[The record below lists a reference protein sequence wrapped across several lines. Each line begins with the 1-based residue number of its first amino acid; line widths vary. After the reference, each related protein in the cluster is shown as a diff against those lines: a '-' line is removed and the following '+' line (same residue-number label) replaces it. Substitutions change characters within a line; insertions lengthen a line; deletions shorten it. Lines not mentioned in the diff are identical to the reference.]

1 MLDGNDLLAGAL
13 FVDSMNDSSLIPDM
27 IILEVLFVYMQSLFT
42 YVSFTC
48 LMLNVHCT
56 CNQLKDGAYYCYCAY
71 VLRIARYSGFLWVV
85 PTNTGIFLRGLI
97 LCGES
102 RT

>member
-13 FVDSMNDSSLIPDM
+13 YVDSVDHNSLIPNM

-56 CNQLKDGAYYCYCAY
+56 CNQLKM
-71 VLRIARYSGFLWVV
+71 VK
-85 PTNTGIFLRGLI
+85 TM
-97 LCGES
+97 
-102 RT
+102 